1 MTSVRTAVFPDDH
14 ATVSA
19 LVGAYLRR
27 TEAEKAER
35 GLVAEGAPLAERY
48 AREIADPAT
57 AFAGR
62 RVLLAE
68 VGSIA
73 AGIVVV
79 AASRTGT
86 EISRLWTAR
95 SVRGRGVGRAL
106 VDAALEHAPRPVRL
120 SVWRWR
126 EPAIALY
133 RRCGF
138 HVAPSWDDRP
148 DLLCLERSA

>member
-14 ATVSA
+14 AIVSA

-35 GLVAEGAPLAERY
+35 GLVAEDTPLADRY

-62 RVLLAE
+62 RVLIAE
-68 VGSIA
+68 IDGVASGV
-73 AGIVVV
+73 VVV

-86 EISRLWTAR
+86 EISRLWTDPSA
-95 SVRGRGVGRAL
+95 RGRGVGTAL
-106 VDAALEHAPRPVRL
+106 LDAALEHAPRPVRL

-133 RRCGF
+133 RRRGF
-138 HVAPSWDDRP
+138 QIAPSWDDRP
-148 DLLCLERSA
+148 ELLCLST